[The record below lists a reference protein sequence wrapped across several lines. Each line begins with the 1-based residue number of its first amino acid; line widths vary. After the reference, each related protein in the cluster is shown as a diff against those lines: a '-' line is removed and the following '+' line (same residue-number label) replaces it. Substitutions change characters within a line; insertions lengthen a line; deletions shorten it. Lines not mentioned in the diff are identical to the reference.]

1 MATPSTPSTPDITP
15 YEALAAVDALR
26 RVGLVI
32 LADIPAMRRL
42 QCVTRAE
49 LARLL
54 GVSVG
59 WVRQNEHEFPS
70 TWSAGSEPRYLL
82 SDVERLLDRRRRVFP
97 VATERM
103 AA

>member
-1 MATPSTPSTPDITP
+1 VVV
-15 YEALAAVDALR
+15 LADLPALR
-26 RVGLVI
+26 KV
-32 LADIPAMRRL
+32 

-49 LARLL
+49 LAKLL

-82 SDVERLLDRRRRVFP
+82 SDVERLIERRRRVFP
-97 VATERM
+97 AVTAERL

>member
-1 MATPSTPSTPDITP
+1 MDSVTP
-15 YEALAAVDALR
+15 YEALQAVEALR
-26 RVGLVI
+26 RCGVVV
-32 LADIPAMRRL
+32 LADLPALRKL

-49 LARLL
+49 LAKLL

-82 SDVERLLDRRRRVFP
+82 SDVERFIERRRRVFP
-97 VATERM
+97 AVTAERL